1 MLVIFV
7 LLFIILLRKRRVFF
21 QKDVEQNCEK
31 EGIKIMKFEIAFGY
45 CEYHSFSIFL
55 CVSKTNS
62 VKKIAETQKRLI
74 IDKTVA
80 DLILWNIFK

>member
-1 MLVIFV
+1 
-7 LLFIILLRKRRVFF
+7 
-21 QKDVEQNCEK
+21 
-31 EGIKIMKFEIAFGY
+31 MKFEIAFGY